1 MTRPFEN
8 RAAPSCNQHAANMI
22 SRVSQTE
29 DLLQHNR
36 LYLSLLCNGDLRK
49 KKFLFCMIHPV
60 TKEIRTKYSALRTA
74 LPWLRDY
81 QSEGF
86 GAFVLVNEND
96 GSRYRSRD
104 NIVAFRAVWCDLDGI
119 DISKIEFP
127 LAPSLILSSGSLH
140 SYHVYWFTDRYNSL
154 DLDTADRMNGD
165 MVPRFGSDPS
175 ACDLARVLRLAG
187 TQNTKPGIDQPC
199 RIIGGCGRRYSSD
212 DLRNAFPPLR
222 PAPKPHLASEPR
234 PPSTQKPAGWI
245 TEEERIESALAA
257 IEPDEDYHTWIAI
270 GAALHNHFRGG
281 ETGLRLW
288 EAWSQTGGKH
298 QMRRTRDGIVSECVS
313 RWRSF
318 KHTRAGIGT
327 VFYHA
332 RETGWI
338 DPRQPGALRQRGAF
352 S

>member
-8 RAAPSCNQHAANMI
+8 RAAASCNQHAANMI

-29 DLLQHNR
+29 DLLEHIR
-36 LYLSLLCNGDLRK
+36 LHLSLLCNGDLRK
-49 KKFLFCMIHPV
+49 KKFLFCMILPV
-60 TKEIRTKYSALRTA
+60 TREIRTKYSALRTA

-86 GAFVLVNEND
+86 GAFVLVNENE

-104 NIVAFRAVWCDLDGI
+104 NIVAVRAVWCDLDGI
-119 DISKIEFP
+119 DINKIEFP

-140 SYHVYWFTDRYNSL
+140 SYHVYWFTDRYNNL

-165 MVPRFGSDPS
+165 MVARFGSDPR

-199 RIIGGCGRRYSSD
+199 RIIGGSGRRYSGD
-212 DLRNAFPPLR
+212 ELRNAFPPLQ
-222 PAPKPHLASEPR
+222 PAPKPYAANGTRPR
-234 PPSTQKPAGWI
+234 PTDKPVGWI

-257 IEPDEDYHTWIAI
+257 IDPDDDYRTWIAI
-270 GAALHNHFRGG
+270 GAGLHKHFHGG
-281 ETGLRLW
+281 DTGLRLW

-298 QMRRTRDGIVSECVS
+298 QMRRTRDGNVSECVQ

-318 KHTRAGIGT
+318 KKPRAGIGT

-332 RETGWI
+332 KTAGWL
-338 DPRQPGALRQRGAF
+338 DPRVPGCTKGRG